1 MSADETNVLTVKK
14 RKVANVLK
22 GEPWVYPNAVVQG
35 PDEACL
41 VRVVTEDDIF
51 LGWADYNP
59 EAPVRARILLR
70 REIWPGDQLYISAF
84 IEQAITRRL
93 RLGMSVQGGAY
104 RLVNSEGD
112 GMSGLVIDQ
121 FGNTIVIDI
130 LSKGMLTRLPIIQD
144 VLKQILDDS
153 KLVVRLSDDTAKREQ
168 CDPIGISEDT
178 LLRFAENGVYYEVPL
193 SNSQKTGFYLDQRDN
208 RRLVARYAG
217 ERNVLDLFSYQ
228 GGFALSALAG
238 GALSALSVDSSQDAL
253 DGALRHADK
262 NTLDLAI
269 LQSDVFEC
277 FEHLDQ
283 KYDLIICDPPKL
295 APNKRHK
302 DKALGAYRFL
312 VRSCLEKLDD
322 NGLLLVCSC
331 SQTIQTEDLRQICIQ
346 QANKLKLHL
355 DVIAMTNQP
364 ADHPWPLAFQ
374 TGRYLSSLLL
384 ELRAVS

>member
-1 MSADETNVLTVKK
+1 MSADSSPQLTVKK

-22 GEPWVYPNAVVQG
+22 GEPWVYPNAVVKE
-35 PDEACL
+35 PEEPCL

-51 LGWADYNP
+51 LGWADFNP
-59 EAPVRARILLR
+59 AAPVRARILLR
-70 REIWPGDQLYISAF
+70 REVWPGDQLYISAF
-84 IEQAITRRL
+84 IEQAISRRL

-112 GMSGLVIDQ
+112 GLPGLVIDQ
-121 FGNTIVIDI
+121 FGSTIVIDI
-130 LSKGMLTRLPIIQD
+130 LSKGMLHRLPIIQD
-144 VLKQILDDS
+144 TLKQILDDS
-153 KLVVRLSDDTAKREQ
+153 TQVVRLSEDTAKREE
-168 CDPIGISEDT
+168 CEPIAFEENT

-193 SNSQKTGFYLDQRDN
+193 SQTQKTGYFLDQREN
-208 RRLVARYAG
+208 RRLIARYAG

-238 GALSALSVDSSQDAL
+238 GALSALSVDSSENAL
-253 DGALRHADK
+253 DAALSHADR
-262 NTLDLAI
+262 NTLDLSTM
-269 LQSDVFEC
+269 QCDVFDC
-277 FEHLDQ
+277 FEHIDQ

-302 DKALGAYRFL
+302 DKALSAYRYL
-312 VRSCLEKLDD
+312 VRNCLEKLQD

-331 SQTIQTEDLRQICIQ
+331 SQTIQNEDLRQVVIQ

-364 ADHPWPLAFQ
+364 PDHPWPLAFQ

>member
-1 MSADETNVLTVKK
+1 MSADEANILTVKK

-144 VLKQILDDS
+144 VLKQILDDT
-153 KLVVRLSDDTAKREQ
+153 KQVVRLSDDTAKREQ
-168 CDPIGISEDT
+168 CDPIGISEDS

-193 SNSQKTGFYLDQRDN
+193 SNTQKTGFYLDQRDN

-228 GGFALSALAG
+228 GGFALSSLAG
-238 GALSALSVDSSQDAL
+238 GAMSALSVDSSQDAL
-253 DGALRHADK
+253 DGALRHADN

-312 VRSCLEKLDD
+312 VRSCLERLDD

-355 DVIAMTNQP
+355 DVVAMTNQP